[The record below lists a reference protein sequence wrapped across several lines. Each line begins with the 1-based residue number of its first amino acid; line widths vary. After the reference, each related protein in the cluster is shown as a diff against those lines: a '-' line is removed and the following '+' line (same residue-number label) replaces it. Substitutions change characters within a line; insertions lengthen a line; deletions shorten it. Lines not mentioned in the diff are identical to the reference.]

1 MFRLNGNVLF
11 NLIVNVWKCNICEYD
26 FMYLKFLIL
35 GFGDRL
41 LSELKKLVF
50 KDIKIRVRIEIKVW
64 N

>member
-26 FMYLKFLIL
+26 FMYLKFFIL

-50 KDIKIRVRIEIKVW
+50 KDIKIRVRIEI
-64 N
+64 